1 MNEHIGLI
9 DEFAQAL
16 AVKATGNT
24 LLIPSSKG
32 GGSMTFMRIGDDFR
46 IMIGNYYLKEQLVME
61 RINKFGADEYILISF
76 NDIFEPFEK
85 SEQVT
90 VQYQQPRVVVFSETV
105 SSVLIFP
112 SHTFFRSIYIA
123 VSQAYLKKMMAHIQ
137 HPIISRI
144 AENKE
149 HFAFESNVTV
159 AMVKCAYDL
168 INENVNEDL
177 KTIYFKIK
185 CEELLCHL
193 FNKLM
198 ERKDEPVSKFH
209 ISDIKAVYKIKDY
222 LQSHLDTAPY
232 IPNLAKEAAMSEP
245 KLRKLFRQTFGK
257 GVYEY
262 YQSLRMQE
270 AARLLKEKRL
280 SVSEVGYQ
288 LGFVNLSHFTKV
300 FEEYIGMKPK
310 KWSIAQ
316 AEPSKIDQT
325 NFSKLP

>member
-1 MNEHIGLI
+1 MEARTGLI

-16 AVKATGNT
+16 GVKATSNT
-24 LLIPSSKG
+24 IHIPSSKG
-32 GGSMTFMRIGDDFR
+32 GGSITFVRIGDDLR

-61 RINKFGADEYILISF
+61 RVNKQGADNYILISF

-85 SEQVT
+85 SDQVA
-90 VQYQQPRVVVFSETV
+90 VQYQQPRVVVFSETL
-105 SSVLIFP
+105 SSVLTFP

-123 VSQAYLKKMMAHIQ
+123 VNQTYLEKMMIHVQ
-137 HPIISRI
+137 HPIINRI

-159 AMVKCAYDL
+159 AMVKCAGDL
-168 INENVNEDL
+168 INENVNKSLETL
-177 KTIYFKIK
+177 YFKIK

-209 ISDIKAVYKIKDY
+209 INDIKAIYKIKDY
-222 LQSHLDTAPY
+222 LQSHLDTAPKVA
-232 IPNLAKEAAMSEP
+232 NLAKEAAMSEP

-257 GVYEY
+257 GVFEY

-270 AARLLKEKRL
+270 AARLLKEKHL

-300 FEEYIGMKPK
+300 FEDYIGMKPK
-310 KWSIAQ
+310 KWSLSQ
-316 AEPSKIDQT
+316 MENS
-325 NFSKLP
+325 

>member
-1 MNEHIGLI
+1 MEGSTGLI
-9 DEFAQAL
+9 DEFAEAL
-16 AVKATGNT
+16 GVKATGNT
-24 LLIPSSKG
+24 IHIPGSKG
-32 GGSMTFMRIGDDFR
+32 GGLITFVRIGDDLR

-61 RINKFGADEYILISF
+61 RINKFGADHYILIAF
-76 NDIFEPFEK
+76 HGVFEPFEK
-85 SEQVT
+85 SEHVT
-90 VQYQQPRVVVFSETV
+90 AKYQQPRVVVFSETV
-105 SSVLIFP
+105 SSVLTFP

-123 VSQAYLKKMMAHIQ
+123 VHQTYLKKMMVHVE
-137 HPIISRI
+137 HPIINRI

-149 HFAFESNVTV
+149 HFAFESTVTV
-159 AMVKCAYDL
+159 AMIKCANDL
-168 INENVNEDL
+168 INEKVNKSLETL
-177 KTIYFKIK
+177 YFKIK

-209 ISDIKAVYKIKDY
+209 ITDIKAVYKIKDY
-222 LQSHLDTAPY
+222 FQSHLDIAPN
-232 IPNLAKEAAMSEP
+232 IANLAKEATMSEP

-257 GVYEY
+257 GVFEY

-280 SVSEVGYQ
+280 TVSEVGYQ

-310 KWSIAQ
+310 KWSLSHV
-316 AEPSKIDQT
+316 EGS
-325 NFSKLP
+325 

>member
-1 MNEHIGLI
+1 MKDHIGLI

-16 AVKATGNT
+16 GVKATGNRIR
-24 LLIPSSKG
+24 IPSSKG
-32 GGSMTFMRIGDDFR
+32 GGSMTFVRIADDFR

-85 SEQVT
+85 SKQVT
-90 VQYQQPRVVVFSETV
+90 VQYQQPRVVVFSETI
-105 SSVLIFP
+105 SSMLTFP

-123 VSQAYLKKMMAHIQ
+123 VNQAYLKKMMADIQ
-137 HPIISRI
+137 HPIINRI
-144 AENKE
+144 AENNE

-159 AMVKCAYDL
+159 GMVKCANDL

-177 KTIYFKIK
+177 KTLYFKIK

-198 ERKDEPVSKFH
+198 ERKDDPVSKFH
-209 ISDIKAVYKIKDY
+209 INDIKAVYKIKDY
-222 LQSHLDTAPY
+222 LQSHLDTAPN
-232 IPNLAKEAAMSEP
+232 IANLAKEAAMSEP

-257 GVYEY
+257 GVFDY
-262 YQSLRMQE
+262 YQSQRMQE

-316 AEPSKIDQT
+316 AELFNMDEA
-325 NFSKLP
+325 NLFKLP